1 MKLVIV
7 AQDARS
13 LRQAAKVATAAGIE
27 LSGVVVLGWVPPVA
41 QLPAPLVANAA
52 AQLDRRACN
61 LYVAGDATMLN
72 SQRLAVM
79 LQYKAAGFRFAT
91 LVAHDAEVDAGVRL
105 RENTLIGFRA
115 RLGAGA
121 DVGANAV
128 IGDLAAI
135 GHGTRI
141 GQSAWI
147 GRDCVV
153 GEDCRVGRN
162 CVLGDG
168 VRLAAGCVL
177 EPWSVLPAGYRLGAS
192 HRGTIFIDALFRAP
206 VVLRGRATPEGS
218 EP

>member
-13 LRQAAKVATAAGIE
+13 LHQAATVATAAGIE
-27 LSGVVVLGWVPPVA
+27 LAGVVAPGWVPPVA
-41 QLPAPLVANAA
+41 QLPAPLITDTAT
-52 AQLDRRACN
+52 QLDRRDCN

-72 SQRLAVM
+72 SQRLALM

-91 LVAHDAEVDAGVRL
+91 LIAHDALVDAGVRL

-115 RLGAGA
+115 NLRAGV
-121 DVGANAV
+121 DVGANVV

-135 GHGTRI
+135 GHGAHI

-153 GEDCRVGRN
+153 GDDCRVGRN
-162 CVLGDG
+162 CVLGEG

-177 EPWSVLPAGYRLGAS
+177 EPWSVLPAGTRLGAS
-192 HRGTIFIDALFRAP
+192 PRGTIFIDALFRAP
-206 VVLRGRATPEGS
+206 VVLRGRATLEGS
-218 EP
+218 KP